1 MNRVK
6 IKLNVLESSREHFI
20 FTHEENKMK
29 ESITIKDVARELGI
43 HHVTVSRALRDTG
56 SVKPETRELIKK
68 TASELGY
75 KPNRLAQDFR
85 NKRSNV
91 LAVVVPDLRPYFFAK
106 FVSDFMEVAKEEGY
120 SVMIFQTGEKP
131 GVEKDII
138 DSLIGYRVA
147 GVVASVTKDT
157 VHESHFDVLRDES
170 IPYVFF
176 DRSPEEANASQ
187 VLVNNFQGAYDAVT
201 AMIKSGKKRIAY
213 ISTHYRHQIFSDRL
227 AGYKQA
233 LEDNNLP
240 FHDSMVVEG
249 GFFMKD
255 GFAHAEKLMGLE
267 EQPDGILAVRD
278 EIGIGVIKYL
288 KKAGFRVPE
297 DVAVIGFDNDP
308 MGVACEPELTTV
320 QQSIPSMVSGSFEL
334 LLEQI
339 KKNTLIIEKKVI
351 EPKII
356 FRGSV

>member
-1 MNRVK
+1 
-6 IKLNVLESSREHFI
+6 
-20 FTHEENKMK
+20 MK
-29 ESITIKDVARELGI
+29 TTITIKDVAKELGI
-43 HHVTVSRALRDTG
+43 HHVTVSRALRNTG
-56 SVKPETRELIKK
+56 AVKAETQELIKRK
-68 TASELGY
+68 ALELGY

-91 LAVVVPDLRPYFFAK
+91 LAVVVPDLRPYFFSK
-106 FVSDFMEVAKEEGY
+106 FVSDFMETAKDQGY
-120 SVMIFQTGEKP
+120 SVMIFQSGEKP
-131 GVEKDII
+131 GMEKDIV

-157 VHESHFDVLRDES
+157 VHESHFDVLREEN

-176 DRSPEEANASQ
+176 DRAPEETQAPQ

-201 AMIKSGKKRIAY
+201 AMITSGKKRIAY
-213 ISTHYRHQIFSDRL
+213 ISTHYHHKIFRDRL

-233 LEDNNLP
+233 LNDHNLP
-240 FHDSMVVEG
+240 ILDELIVEG
-249 GFFMKD
+249 GFFMHD
-255 GFAHAEKLMGLE
+255 GFEHTRKLMELKGK
-267 EQPDGILAVRD
+267 PDGILAVRD
-278 EIGIGVIKYL
+278 EIGIGAIKYL
-288 KKAGFRVPE
+288 KKNGMEVPR

-308 MGVACEPELTTV
+308 MGIACEPELTTV

-334 LLEQI
+334 LLTQI
-339 KKNTLIIEKKVI
+339 TRDTLSFEKKII

>member
-1 MNRVK
+1 
-6 IKLNVLESSREHFI
+6 
-20 FTHEENKMK
+20 MK
-29 ESITIKDVARELGI
+29 STVTIKDVARELGI

-56 SVKPETRELIKK
+56 TVKKETQELIKK
-68 TASELGY
+68 KASELGY

-106 FVSDFMEVAKEEGY
+106 FVSDFMEVAKDAGY
-120 SVMIFQTGEKP
+120 SVMIFQSGEKP
-131 GVEKDII
+131 GIEKDII

-157 VHESHFDVLRDES
+157 VKESHFDVLKDEK

-176 DRSPEEANASQ
+176 DRAPEQTIASQ

-201 AMIKSGKKRIAY
+201 AMVRSGKKRIAY
-213 ISTHYRHQIFSDRL
+213 ISTHYKHQIFRDRL
-227 AGYKQA
+227 EGFKKA
-233 LEDNNLP
+233 LLDNDLP
-240 FHDSMVVEG
+240 FSDEMVVQG

-255 GFAHAEKLMGLE
+255 GFAHAEKLMSLHKK
-267 EQPDGILAVRD
+267 PDGILAVRD

-288 KKAGFRVPE
+288 KKNGIRVPE

-320 QQSIPSMVSGSFEL
+320 QQSIPCMVSGSFEL
-334 LLEQI
+334 LVRQI
-339 KKNTLIIEKKVI
+339 KGGMLNFEKKVI

-356 FRGSV
+356 YRGSA

>member
-1 MNRVK
+1 
-6 IKLNVLESSREHFI
+6 
-20 FTHEENKMK
+20 MK
-29 ESITIKDVARELGI
+29 STVTIKDVARELGI
-43 HHVTVSRALRDTG
+43 HHVTVSRALRNTG
-56 SVKPETRELIKK
+56 AVKKETQELIKK
-68 TASELGY
+68 KASELGY

-120 SVMIFQTGEKP
+120 SVMIFQSGEKP
-131 GVEKDII
+131 GIEKDII

-157 VHESHFDVLRDES
+157 VQESHFDILKEEN

-176 DRSPEEANASQ
+176 DRAPEQTMASQ
-187 VLVNNFQGAYDAVT
+187 VLVDNFQGAYNAVS

-213 ISTHYRHQIFSDRL
+213 ISTHYKHQIFRDRL
-227 AGYKQA
+227 EGYKKA
-233 LEDNNLP
+233 LMDNNLP
-240 FHDSMVVEG
+240 YSDDMIVKG
-249 GFFMKD
+249 GFFMQD
-255 GFAHAEKLMGLE
+255 GCDHAKKLMSLE
-267 EQPDGILAVRD
+267 HKPDGILAVRD
-278 EIGIGVIKYL
+278 EIAIGVIKYL
-288 KKAGFRVPE
+288 KKNGLRVPE

-320 QQSIPSMVSGSFEL
+320 QQSIPCMVSGSFEL
-334 LLEQI
+334 LLGQI
-339 KKNTLIIEKKVI
+339 KKGVLTFEKKII

>member
-1 MNRVK
+1 
-6 IKLNVLESSREHFI
+6 
-20 FTHEENKMK
+20 MK
-29 ESITIKDVARELGI
+29 DSITIKDVARELGI

-56 SVKPETRELIKK
+56 SVKEETRDLIKK
-68 TASELGY
+68 KANELGY
-75 KPNRLAQDFR
+75 KPNRLARDFR

-106 FVSDFMEVAKEEGY
+106 FVSDFMEVAKEQGY
-120 SVMIFQTGEKP
+120 SVMIFQSGEKP
-131 GVEKDII
+131 GIEKDII

-157 VHESHFDVLRDES
+157 VKESHFDILREEN

-176 DRSPEEANASQ
+176 DRAPQQTEASQ
-187 VLVNNFQGAYDAVT
+187 VLVNNFKGAYDAVT
-201 AMIKSGKKRIAY
+201 AMIKSGKHRIAY
-213 ISTHYRHQIFSDRL
+213 ISTQYRHQIFRDRL
-227 AGYKQA
+227 EGYKQA
-233 LEDNNLP
+233 LKDNNLP
-240 FHDSMVVEG
+240 FSKEMVVEG

-255 GFAHAEKLMGLE
+255 GFDHAKKLMELKE
-267 EQPDGILAVRD
+267 KPDGILAVRD

-288 KKAGFRVPE
+288 KKAGLGVPD

-320 QQSIPSMVSGSFEL
+320 QQSIPSMVASSFEL
-334 LLEQI
+334 LLTQI
-339 KKNTLIIEKKVI
+339 KTTTLSCEKKII

-356 FRGSV
+356 YRGSV

>member
-1 MNRVK
+1 
-6 IKLNVLESSREHFI
+6 
-20 FTHEENKMK
+20 MK
-29 ESITIKDVARELGI
+29 NPITIKDVARELGI

-56 SVKPETRELIKK
+56 SVKEETRVLIKQK
-68 TASELGY
+68 ANELGY

-106 FVSDFMEVAKEEGY
+106 FVSDFMEIAKEAGY
-120 SVMIFQTGEKP
+120 SVMIFQSGEKP
-131 GVEKDII
+131 GIEKDII

-157 VHESHFDVLRDES
+157 VHESHFDILKEEN

-176 DRSPEEANASQ
+176 DRAPEQTEASQ
-187 VLVNNFQGAYDAVT
+187 VLVNNFKGAYDAVT

-213 ISTHYRHQIFSDRL
+213 ISTQYKHQIFRDRL

-233 LEDNNLP
+233 LKNNQLP
-240 FHDSMVVEG
+240 FDEAMLVEG
-249 GFFMKD
+249 GFFMND
-255 GFAHAEKLMGLE
+255 GFQHAKKLMELKE
-267 EQPDGILAVRD
+267 KPDGILAVRD

-288 KKAGFRVPE
+288 KKNGFRVPD

-320 QQSIPSMVSGSFEL
+320 QQSIPSMVSSSFEL
-334 LLEQI
+334 LLTQI
-339 KKNTLIIEKKVI
+339 KSNTLSFEKKII

-356 FRGSV
+356 YRGSV